1 MNTDV
6 ITIRTDPGLKTSAQR
21 LARELGFTL
30 SSLVTAYL
38 KQFVRTKTVSFS
50 HSEEPSEYLVHAIQE
65 AERERKEGWV
75 SPTFDRADDAIA
87 WLRSKRK
94 TYARHLQQAVQ

>member
-38 KQFVRTKTVSFS
+38 KQFVRTKTVFFS
-50 HSEEPSEYLVHAIQE
+50 RGEEPSEYLKQAMRE
-65 AERERKEGWV
+65 AEQERKEGKFY
-75 SPTFDRADDAIA
+75 SFDNAADAVEF
-87 WLRSKRK
+87 LRGEMK
-94 TYARHLQQAVQ
+94 TQPHAH